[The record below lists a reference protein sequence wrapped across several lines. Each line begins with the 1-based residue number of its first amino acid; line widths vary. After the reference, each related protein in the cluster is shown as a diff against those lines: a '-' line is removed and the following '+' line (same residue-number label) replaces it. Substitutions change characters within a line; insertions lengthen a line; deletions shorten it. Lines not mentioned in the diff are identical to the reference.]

1 MPDGQR
7 LVLVVGPSGAGKDSV
22 IRGAQ
27 QALAERTDVVFP
39 RRVIT
44 RPVDTTGGEDH
55 EPCEPAVFERRATA
69 GDFALHWHA
78 NGLRY
83 GVPATIDADL
93 TAGRAVVVNVSRTII
108 PTAELRYPDLSVCVI
123 SASSAVLAARLHQRG
138 RESADDIVARLGRAD
153 AFTVAARRVRT
164 IDNDGPLAASVDALL
179 EAIDFGPRVSA
190 RASARQTLERG
201 PLERKR

>member
-27 QALAERTDVVFP
+27 QALAGRTDIVFP

-44 RPVDTTGGEDH
+44 RPADTTGGEDH
-55 EPCEPAVFERRATA
+55 EPCEPAAFERRAAA
-69 GDFALHWHA
+69 GDFTLHWHA

-83 GVPATIDADL
+83 GVPATIEADL
-93 TAGRAVVVNVSRTII
+93 TAGRAVVVNVSRAII
-108 PTAELRYPDLSVCVI
+108 PAAEMRYPDLSVCVI
-123 SASSAVLAARLHQRG
+123 TASPAVLAARLRQRG

-153 AFTVAARRVRT
+153 AFTVSARRVRT
-164 IDNDGPLAASVDALL
+164 INNDGPLAASVDALL
-179 EAIDFGPRVSA
+179 EAIDFGPRAST
-190 RASARQTLERG
+190 RASAR
-201 PLERKR
+201 